1 MTDRIAVVTGAGSGV
16 GRAASTILAR
26 EGWRV
31 AIVGRGRGTLEE
43 TIELA
48 GDVGDRLIPYV
59 CDVGDLDAVR
69 AMGNEV
75 VEALGPVDAL
85 VNSAGFNVPERAFAE
100 LTDEDF
106 RRIVDVNLNGTFY
119 CVQRFLPG
127 MRERGT
133 GTIVNIVSDA
143 GIHAWPKSGPSY
155 VASKFGQRGL
165 THAINA
171 EERKHGVRACCLC
184 PGDIAT
190 KFLDQRPE
198 PPSSSAR
205 ESMLQPEDVAAC
217 ALLAINMPAH
227 AIVEE
232 IIVKPR

>member
-1 MTDRIAVVTGAGSGV
+1 MTDRTAVVTGAGSGV
-16 GRAASTILAR
+16 GRATATLLAR
-26 EGWRV
+26 DGWRV
-31 AIVGRGRGTLEE
+31 AIVGRGKNTLEE
-43 TIELA
+43 TVELA
-48 GDVGDRLIPYV
+48 GDVGDRMLPLV
-59 CDVGDLDAVR
+59 CDVGDLGAVR
-69 AMGNEV
+69 AMGADALA
-75 VEALGPVDAL
+75 ALGHVDAL
-85 VNSAGFNVPERAFAE
+85 VNSAGFNVPQRAFSE

-127 MRERGT
+127 MRQRAT
-133 GTIVNIVSDA
+133 GTVVNIVSDA
-143 GIHAWPKSGPSY
+143 GMNAWPKSGPSY

-171 EERKHGVRACCLC
+171 EERKNGVRACCLC

-198 PPSSSAR
+198 PPTASAR

-217 ALLAINMPAH
+217 ALLAIQMPPH